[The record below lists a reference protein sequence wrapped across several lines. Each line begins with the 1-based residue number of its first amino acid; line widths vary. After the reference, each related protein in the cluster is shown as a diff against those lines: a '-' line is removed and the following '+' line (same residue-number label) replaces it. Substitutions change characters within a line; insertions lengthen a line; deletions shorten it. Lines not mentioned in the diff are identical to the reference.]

1 MSLIEEFQIN
11 YQNDVSYND
20 YISKIVDD
28 SSDQQFFN
36 FVNDNSYSDISNLVQ
51 NELEFKSDFLRRLK
65 NNLKNYSDLSGYTSV
80 LKDIFDDKIVKQ
92 EKINENLNNKKRH
105 HEINTYYHKKY
116 KHHVEILKDY
126 ILQFVILMFICLLY
140 KLNLINET
148 IFISLTGVGIAC
160 IIIYTFYI
168 SYDTLFRDNT
178 KYDENIH
185 YFNKANI
192 EGGDEDTNLPLH
204 LQKDILD
211 GTCTGAAD
219 CEEPDTECVD
229 NLCVLKTDT
238 ETETTDCNN

>member
-1 MSLIEEFQIN
+1 
-11 YQNDVSYND
+11 DASYND
-20 YISKIVDD
+20 YISKIVND

-36 FVNDNSYSDISNLVQ
+36 FVDDPYNNYSDISNLVQ
-51 NELEFKSDFLRRLK
+51 NELEFKSDFLKRLK

-80 LKDIFDDKIVKQ
+80 LKDIFDDKIDKQ
-92 EKINENLNNKKRH
+92 KNKNEKINENLNNKKRH

-178 KYDENIH
+178 NYDENIH
-185 YFNKANI
+185 YFNKA
-192 EGGDEDTNLPLH
+192 
-204 LQKDILD
+204 
-211 GTCTGAAD
+211 
-219 CEEPDTECVD
+219 
-229 NLCVLKTDT
+229 
-238 ETETTDCNN
+238 